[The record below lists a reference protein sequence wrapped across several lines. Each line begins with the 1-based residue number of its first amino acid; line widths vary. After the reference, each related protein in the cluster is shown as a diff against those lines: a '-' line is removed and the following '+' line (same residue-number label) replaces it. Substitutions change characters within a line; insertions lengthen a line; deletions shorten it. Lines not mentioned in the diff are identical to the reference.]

1 MPLRSDIVAEARRW
15 VGTPYH
21 HLGRVMGHGV
31 DCYGVIEMVGRAL
44 GIPVPDGLTYSRLP
58 DEKELLRNMDLYA
71 VNIPVAEAQ
80 PGDIILLPYDKK
92 IRHMAILTDKGMIH
106 AYEPVGKVV
115 EHSID
120 RAWKGLIR
128 RAYQYPGVA

>member
-1 MPLRSDIVAEARRW
+1 
-15 VGTPYH
+15 
-21 HLGRVMGHGV
+21 MGHGV